1 MDFITIRKEMDFTDL
16 QSNCW
21 SGAVDT
27 LETIYNAD
35 KEADLMNLLYDV
47 FGEENPTLT
56 EVNDFLWF
64 DDEYIFETLGIN
76 PDDDDDDDD
85 DE

>member
-21 SGAVDT
+21 SGAVET

-35 KEADLMNLLYDV
+35 KESELMNLLYDV

-76 PDDDDDDDD
+76 PDDDDDD
-85 DE
+85 E